1 MSIRSLRGA
10 PVARIALTLA
20 VVAVVVAANQTSVRG
35 RSSRVL
41 GLKFER
47 CAVDGASGSAP
58 VDVGSRLVVA
68 APVTVGVRGG
78 RPGAVLTPPVKISP
92 GAAQEV
98 TPVTVALGVRGAGA
112 RRVSVTM
119 TVRNLS
125 DCPVALSVGRITAV
139 RGSSPARVVAV
150 RFAGRDRVILK
161 SGGRTTG
168 RAEIPVE
175 TDGSW
180 RVDGTTYADV
190 GAAS

>member
-10 PVARIALTLA
+10 PAARIVLALA
-20 VVAVVVAANQTSVRG
+20 VVAAIVAANQTVVRG
-35 RSSRVL
+35 RSTRVL
-41 GLKFER
+41 GVKFER
-47 CAVDGASGSAP
+47 CAVEGTSGSTP

-68 APVTVGVRGG
+68 APLTVGIRGG
-78 RPGAVLTPPVKISP
+78 RPGASLAPPVKLSP
-92 GAAQEV
+92 GATEEV
-98 TPVTVALGVRGAGA
+98 TPVLVALGVRGAGA
-112 RRVSVTM
+112 RRVAVTM

-125 DCPVALSVGRITAV
+125 DCPVALSIGRITAM
-139 RGSSPARVVAV
+139 RGGSPATVVAV
-150 RFAGRDRVILK
+150 RFGGRDRVIVK